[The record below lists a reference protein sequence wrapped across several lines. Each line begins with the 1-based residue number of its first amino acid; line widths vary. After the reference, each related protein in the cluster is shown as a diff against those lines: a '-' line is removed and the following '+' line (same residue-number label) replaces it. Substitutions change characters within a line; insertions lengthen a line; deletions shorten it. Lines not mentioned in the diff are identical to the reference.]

1 MPIKYDNRKGQTYY
15 LYQGIT
21 KTGKP
26 KYFFSM
32 KSEGHLVETMPD
44 GYEIY
49 ENPNAQV
56 FLRKVQPK
64 IISDEERAIV
74 EGGIK
79 RFSSLQ
85 NYQIDIKKEIITVY
99 TADQDVNL
107 LSELLNFSGRNDM
120 TEAKTKLRLSIS
132 YSPML
137 RFVLIDRVKRTFL
150 TQRYCFLGRIDD
162 WIEIGTQGNLQGLV
176 ENYVKHLGQE
186 SFFELH

>member
-1 MPIKYDNRKGQTYY
+1 MAINYINRKGQLYY
-15 LYQGIT
+15 LHQGTT

-32 KSEGHLVETMPD
+32 KSEGNLLKIIPD

-64 IISDEERAIV
+64 VITDEEKAIV
-74 EGGIK
+74 EAGIQK
-79 RFSSLQ
+79 FSSLED
-85 NYQIDIKKEIITVY
+85 YQIDIKKEIITIY
-99 TADQDVNL
+99 TPDQDVDL
-107 LSELLNFSGRNDM
+107 LSRLINFSSSDKLS
-120 TEAKTKLRLSIS
+120 EAQNILKRSIS

-137 RFVLIDRVKRTFL
+137 RFILIDEQKRIFM

-162 WIEIGTQGNLQGLV
+162 WRDIGKQDGIQELV